1 MRLFSNRA
9 KWLAP
14 FVFVALLGMGFLSG
28 CSTDNGSSPQM
39 IIQDKSNLP
48 ENIQHAVDVQN
59 RHTDE
64 LIGVNGIVGT
74 GVGLEN
80 GTAVIY
86 LFKGDEYAVKNY
98 PTAIEDVPTHI
109 EYSGSFKALV
119 GFTGTYRN
127 PIWSGVSIGNDNEC
141 AAGTLGCV
149 VTKNGKKYILSNN
162 HVLAR
167 ENSASLGEK
176 INQPGNYE
184 TYAATGICSHTT
196 RIANLSQFVS
206 INMKHNANN
215 VVDCAI
221 AEFNTTS
228 TYTSQMALGT
238 YTPSAT
244 TMTASVGETV
254 KKTGRTTGLTQGA
267 VNAINVTV
275 TVQYSHGNAK
285 FVNQLYITPGTFSA
299 AGDSGSL
306 IVDNDS
312 NEPVGLLFA
321 GSSSGTIANPINSVL
336 SALGVTIVPN

>member
-1 MRLFSNRA
+1 MSLFFLRI
-9 KWLAP
+9 KWLTP
-14 FVFVALLGMGFLSG
+14 FVFAALLGMSFLSS

-39 IIQDKSNLP
+39 ITQDPSNLP
-48 ENIQHAVDVQN
+48 ENIQHAIDVQN
-59 RHTDE
+59 RHSDE
-64 LIGVNGIVGT
+64 LINANGIVGT
-74 GVGLEN
+74 GIGLEH
-80 GTAVIY
+80 GTPVIY
-86 LFKGDEYAVKNY
+86 LFKGDDYAVKDF

-109 EYSGSFKALV
+109 EYSGSFKALA

-127 PIWSGVSIGNDNEC
+127 PLWSGVSIGNDNEC

-149 VTKNGKKYILSNN
+149 VTKNNKKYILSNN

-167 ENSASLGEK
+167 ENAASLGEK

-184 TYAATGICSHTT
+184 IYATTGHCGHTE
-196 RIANLSQFVS
+196 RVANLSQFVT

-228 TYTSQMALGT
+228 TYTSQMAIGT
-238 YTPSAT
+238 YTPSST
-244 TMTASVGETV
+244 TATASISETV
-254 KKTGRTTGLTQGA
+254 KKTGRTTGLTQGI

-275 TVQYSHGNAK
+275 SVQYSHGTAK
-285 FVNQLYITPGTFSA
+285 FVNQLYITPGTFSG

-321 GSSSGTIANPINSVL
+321 GSSTGTVANPINSVL
-336 SALGVTIVPN
+336 NALGVTIVPN